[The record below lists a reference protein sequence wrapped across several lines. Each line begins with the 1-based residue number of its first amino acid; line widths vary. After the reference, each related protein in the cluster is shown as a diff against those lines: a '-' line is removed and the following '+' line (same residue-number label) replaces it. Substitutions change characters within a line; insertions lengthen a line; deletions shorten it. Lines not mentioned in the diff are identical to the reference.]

1 MDGVPISSEAERE
14 RVMQCLEAAIE
25 RRGNEVLI
33 SDLSPRSKTCVH
45 NNKPRLIIVDVS

>member
-25 RRGNEVLI
+25 RRGTEVLFSI
-33 SDLSPRSKTCVH
+33 YCKSCMMTDE
-45 NNKPRLIIVDVS
+45 